1 MTGWDVPTSPW
12 RGCHA
17 VELTIDDWRIEIAYR
32 NRWTRLKDYRSG
44 DAIDGSCALE
54 VIRDLE

>member
-1 MTGWDVPTSPW
+1 MTGWDVSTSPW

-32 NRWTRLKDYRSG
+32 NRWTRLKDARS
-44 DAIDGSCALE
+44 DDIIDGSCALE
-54 VIRDLE
+54 VIRALE